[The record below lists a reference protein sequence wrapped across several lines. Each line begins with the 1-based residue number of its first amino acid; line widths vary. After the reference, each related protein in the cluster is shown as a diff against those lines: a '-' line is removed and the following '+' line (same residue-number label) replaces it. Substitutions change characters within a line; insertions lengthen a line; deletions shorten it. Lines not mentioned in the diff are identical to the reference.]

1 MTSPFFG
8 FGLPGGRG
16 AGGAIFCF
24 FAGLTHCSIFTMSI
38 SRFRPCRV
46 KTTMPARE
54 PWARSQAS
62 MSKSGGASAPF
73 GHSTRPFVRNHLS
86 SSSSSIAPFV
96 QGWSFRFRAAR
107 KASARFASSAL
118 SAGTSAEAA
127 GAGRFVPEAGAAAGA
142 GAGAGRLAA
151 DSGAAAA
158 GRFVPD
164 AGAGAGAG
172 AGRLAAGAAR
182 GDVVAAGAARGD
194 ALKGSATRGGSPL
207 THVSSVV
214 ARSAFLSPCGPSA
227 PAMRRPRL
235 SKPTSLKRGDAARK
249 AASSAAATLV
259 RPASATIQSRSA
271 AKKASAVTT
280 PAGAAA
286 AAELVEGVAG
296 RFGAAGSIGAGR
308 FTAEAGAG
316 AGAGRF
322 VADVGAGAGAGADTA
337 TGAGRVGAGAGA
349 GALAVGCSAA

>member
-118 SAGTSAEAA
+118 SAGTSAE
-127 GAGRFVPEAGAAAGA
+127 
-142 GAGAGRLAA
+142 
-151 DSGAAAA
+151 
-158 GRFVPD
+158 
-164 AGAGAGAG
+164 
-172 AGRLAAGAAR
+172 
-182 GDVVAAGAARGD
+182 
-194 ALKGSATRGGSPL
+194 
-207 THVSSVV
+207 
-214 ARSAFLSPCGPSA
+214 
-227 PAMRRPRL
+227 RR
-235 SKPTSLKRGDAARK
+235 
-249 AASSAAATLV
+249 
-259 RPASATIQSRSA
+259 
-271 AKKASAVTT
+271 
-280 PAGAAA
+280 
-286 AAELVEGVAG
+286 
-296 RFGAAGSIGAGR
+296 
-308 FTAEAGAG
+308 
-316 AGAGRF
+316 
-322 VADVGAGAGAGADTA
+322 
-337 TGAGRVGAGAGA
+337 
-349 GALAVGCSAA
+349 ALAVSCPRRARRPARRRPAAWRPTPARRGRPLRPPGRGRRRGSRRLRPAPRAATSSPPARRAARR